1 MQAKRFLKGFFWRA
15 LYTVSQLCL
24 NIVLTRLLGV
34 EESGSFFFVTN
45 ALAFYLLLSS
55 LNIEAGIGFYA
66 ARKQITTLN
75 LLRVGLA
82 FAFLSCFLLLFF
94 QQQDLLNKY
103 LTSAQWSTFFSFFFV
118 AGNLISAIFC
128 VLFYADNEYATP
140 NILMLFCT
148 VVLTVFFLTVIH
160 YRLIDKKNVICIYF
174 IFLLVQSVI
183 LAFVFS
189 AKRYKEVFSS
199 QKLITKNEFKS
210 LLRFSLIALLNNVV
224 FFLLYRADYWLVE
237 HYSSAGELA
246 NYIQASKFGQFLLIM
261 PNIFSA
267 IVLPRIADG
276 TVKKFARPAGL
287 AFVCMTFFFLILLLT
302 LFLIGPKFFISLLG
316 TGFSPAFW
324 PAVIK
329 IPAIL
334 FLSCSFVIGT
344 WFSGTDKVIYNTVC
358 SLAGLIILIAADC
371 ILIPIYGIIGASI
384 GSLIAYMSVLLVAAF
399 LYQKKTSQNW
409 KEIWNFL
416 AAFRKD
422 WKGYVKELLI
432 YLK

>member
-1 MQAKRFLKGFFWRA
+1 MQGKRFLKGFLWRA

-24 NIVLTRLLGV
+24 NIVFTRLLGV

-55 LNIEAGIGFYA
+55 LNIEAGIGFCA

-75 LLRVGLA
+75 LVRVG
-82 FAFLSCFLLLFF
+82 FALTFLSCFLLLFF
-94 QQQDLLNKY
+94 QQQHLLNKY
-103 LTSAQWSTFFSFFFV
+103 LTSAQWGAFFSFLFV

-128 VLFYADNEYATP
+128 ALFYADNEYATP
-140 NILMLFCT
+140 NILMVFCT
-148 VVLTVFFLTVIH
+148 VVLTVFFLTDIH
-160 YRLIDKKNVICIYF
+160 YRLIDKKNIICIYL
-174 IFLLVQSVI
+174 IFLLAQSVI
-183 LAFVFS
+183 LAFVFF
-189 AKRYKEVFSS
+189 AKRYKEILSP
-199 QKLITKNEFKS
+199 QRLITKKEFKS
-210 LLRFSLIALLNNVV
+210 LLRFSLIALFNNVV

-276 TVKKFARPAGL
+276 TVKKFARPAGF
-287 AFVCMTFFFLILLLT
+287 AFVFMTSFFLMILLAL
-302 LFLIGPKFFISLLG
+302 LLIGPKFFISLLG
-316 TGFSPAFW
+316 TGFGPAFW

-371 ILIPIYGIIGASI
+371 ILVPVYGIVGASI
-384 GSLIAYMSVLLVAAF
+384 GSLMAYMTVLLAAAF
-399 LYQKKTSQNW
+399 LYQKKTTQDW
-409 KEIWNFL
+409 KEIWCFL
-416 AAFRKD
+416 EIFKRD
-422 WKGYVKELLI
+422 WKEYMKKLFI